1 VRRFWFASALLGVLA
16 AALPA
21 QGPGTRVVYRVR
33 VVAGAAGEGGVM
45 GAGEVTGPV
54 DTRLRLGLRTDSA
67 VVEALFTL
75 RPEDDTV
82 ALTGAFVT
90 RRRVGRSRRGLPLW
104 EEDNYE
110 RRVRIAWGDTVR
122 ILPFGPRRSGLRLD
136 LAVERAT
143 TGGVTRPAESIE
155 RLDAGIELT
164 LEAVLRPRR
173 VDVTMSLAQ
182 GGEGNV
188 PTVPRSFDLIADAP
202 SIVVA
207 LPAGRGVRPLEVA
220 LVSPEPPAEQRGRA
234 LALDAD
240 AVCLRVLPAAD
251 ASGEPAR
258 QVCGRL
264 NNVARRLALP
274 DGDTLVA
281 TFAWPRAR

>member
-1 VRRFWFASALLGVLA
+1 VRRFWFASAVAAVLA
-16 AALPA
+16 AAPSA
-21 QGPGTRVVYRVR
+21 QGPGTRVAYRVR
-33 VVAGAAGEGGVM
+33 VVSGASGEGGVL

-54 DTRLRLGLRTDSA
+54 ETRLRLGLRTDSS
-67 VVEALFTL
+67 VVEALFAI
-75 RPEDDTV
+75 RPEDDTLT
-82 ALTGAFVT
+82 LTGAFFT

-104 EEDNYE
+104 EEDSYE
-110 RRVRIAWGDTVR
+110 RRARVAWGDTVR
-122 ILPFGPRRSGLRLD
+122 ILPFGRRGSGLRLD
-136 LAVERAT
+136 LVPDRGT

-155 RLDAGIELT
+155 RVDAGLELT
-164 LEAVLRPRR
+164 LEAVMRPRR

-188 PTVPRSFDLIADAP
+188 GTVPRSFDLIADAP

-240 AVCLRVLPAAD
+240 AVCLRVLPPPD

-264 NNVARRLALP
+264 NNVARRLVLP
-274 DGDTLVA
+274 GGDTLVA

>member
-1 VRRFWFASALLGVLA
+1 MRRLWFASVLLGMVA
-16 AALPA
+16 AAPPA
-21 QGPGTRVVYRVR
+21 QGPGMRVAYRVR
-33 VVAGAAGEGGVM
+33 VMAGAAGEGGVM
-45 GAGEVTGPV
+45 GAGEVTGPAE
-54 DTRLRLGLRTDSA
+54 TRLRLGLRTDSA
-67 VVEALFTL
+67 VVEALFSL

-82 ALTGAFVT
+82 TLTGTFIT

-104 EEDNYE
+104 EEDSYE
-110 RRVRIAWGDTVR
+110 RHTRIAWGDTVR
-122 ILPFGPRRSGLRLD
+122 ILPFGRRRSGLRLD
-136 LAVERAT
+136 LALERAT
-143 TGGVTRPAESIE
+143 TGGVTRPAETIAQV
-155 RLDAGIELT
+155 DAGIELT

-188 PTVPRSFDLIADAP
+188 PTVPHGFDLIADAP

-207 LPAGRGVRPLEVA
+207 LPTGRGVRPLEVA
-220 LVSPEPPAEQRGRA
+220 LVSPEPPAEERGRA

-240 AVCLRVLPAAD
+240 AVCLRVVPSAD
-251 ASGEPAR
+251 APGEPAR